1 MQFLNLRRACELGEP
16 KGCTI
21 FGAGLSQDPRV
32 AGKRILKFLRKGC
45 EGGDADGCYVL
56 SKLQVLNRVPG
67 GADSAFRNSYSAC
80 RMGQVQACTQTG
92 LMFLQGVGCTQDVG
106 KGLTVL
112 VNTCN
117 QLEHGTSCL
126 KAAQVIANLADNG
139 IHVNPGTGVHARTL
153 PRQFARAGLHAHASG
168 QGVAFMHDVR
178 VRTRPHA
185 GDDEAATARKTQE
198 MLRTL
203 LRKGCAFKNED
214 ACKELAD
221 FEAQFPAPAPVA
233 SGEEGDKD

>member
-56 SKLQVLNRVPG
+56 SKLQVLSRVPG

-153 PRQFARAGLHAHASG
+153 PRQFARTGLHAHASG

-178 VRTRPHA
+178 VRTQGTTKLPQRRRRRRCC
-185 GDDEAATARKTQE
+185 ARCCAKAVRSRTKT
-198 MLRTL
+198 LARSSRTL
-203 LRKGCAFKNED
+203 RHSSRRRRRWQAGKRATKIDG
-214 ACKELAD
+214 
-221 FEAQFPAPAPVA
+221 
-233 SGEEGDKD
+233 G